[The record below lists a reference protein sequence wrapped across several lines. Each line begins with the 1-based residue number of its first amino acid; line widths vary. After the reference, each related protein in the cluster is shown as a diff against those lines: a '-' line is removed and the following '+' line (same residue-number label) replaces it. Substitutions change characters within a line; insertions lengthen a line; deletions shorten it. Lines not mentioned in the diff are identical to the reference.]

1 MLSEIENF
9 PEREE
14 VGREGGGEVLLIRG
28 EERMVM
34 ANYWDSS
41 PGSSTNSPIV
51 NTRRTGSVDQQTSLV
66 VNPTVT

>member
-9 PEREE
+9 PERGAARREAEE
-14 VGREGGGEVLLIRG
+14 